1 MARKREENQ
10 DQNMN
15 TRVFLRGQ
23 VYWLGYRLNGQRHE
37 VRESLRTADKA
48 EAMGLAKR
56 RLMELGIVAPQTIAG
71 LLEALIQEYQMQGR
85 KSIEAVKSRVKTLVR
100 LLGER
105 PVQEVTTPV
114 LRQYVQ
120 ARLQAGKSPATVN
133 RELSALHTAMAMA
146 LDDGMLDRLPK
157 FPRLKET
164 GLRQGTYTREEFERI
179 HTELASHL
187 KPLFLFGYL
196 TGRRK
201 GEILQIKWEDVHL
214 EEGYITVR
222 ASTTKTGQP
231 DRIPLFGELMVLI
244 RELPKDGEFLFQYQG
259 KPLKYIRWGWKA
271 ACRRAGLPDKL
282 FHDLRRTVATDLV
295 MAGADYK
302 TAMAVTGH
310 KSMSVFQR
318 YQIVNQDSI
327 KAAMD
332 RLNKHRKGEK

>member
-1 MARKREENQ
+1 
-10 DQNMN
+10 
-15 TRVFLRGQ
+15 
-23 VYWLGYRLNGQRHE
+23 
-37 VRESLRTADKA
+37 
-48 EAMGLAKR
+48 
-56 RLMELGIVAPQTIAG
+56 MELGIVAPQTVAG
-71 LLEALIQEYQMQGR
+71 LLEALIQEYQMQSR
-85 KSIEAVKSRVKTLVR
+85 KSIDAVRSRIKTLIQH
-100 LLGER
+100 LGER
-105 PVQEVTTPV
+105 PAQDVTTPV

-133 RELSALHTAMAMA
+133 RELSALHTAMGMA
-146 LDDGMLDRLPK
+146 LDDGVLDRLPK

-179 HTELASHL
+179 YAELASHL

-201 GEILQIKWEDVHL
+201 GEILQITWGDVHL

-231 DRIPLFGELMVLI
+231 DRIPLFGELMALI
-244 RELPKDGEFLFQYQG
+244 RGLPREGEFVFQLQG
-259 KPLKYIRWGWKA
+259 KPLKYINWGWKA
-271 ACRRAGLPDKL
+271 ACRRAGLPNKL

-302 TAMAVTGH
+302 TAMAITGH
-310 KSMSVFQR
+310 KSMSIFQR